1 MTYTDCVV
9 AHPREVQMLHD
20 TNTHQLNEILRLR
33 AENRDLQAEVADLRA
48 AVISSAHA
56 RALVDTQTAGVP
68 FTIVG
73 TYTEHS

>member
-1 MTYTDCVV
+1 MTHTDCVV

-33 AENRDLQAEVADLRA
+33 AENRDLKDEVADLRA

-56 RALVDTQTAGVP
+56 RSLVEQ
-68 FTIVG
+68 
-73 TYTEHS
+73 S